1 MSNIFIFGILATA
14 AQQRRIYTYDDA
26 VPLSLSRPPGLR
38 EIERERAKSMSYRL

>member
-26 VPLSLSRPPGLR
+26 VPLSLASSGFKGDR
-38 EIERERAKSMSYRL
+38 ERERAKSMSYRL